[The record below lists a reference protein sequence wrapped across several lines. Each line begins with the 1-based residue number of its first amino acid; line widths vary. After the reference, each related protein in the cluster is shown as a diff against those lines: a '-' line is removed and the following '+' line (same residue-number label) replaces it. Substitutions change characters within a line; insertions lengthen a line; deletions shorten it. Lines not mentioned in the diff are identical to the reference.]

1 MIASKF
7 NRIQSVTRRRSSGV
21 SRPATTR
28 GAGRTATTAVSSI
41 VILLPWVVLTL
52 IRTSCRALPRGLT
65 QTAIGK
71 PVMRGERF
79 VMKKISSESAVAG
92 ACEAALTDV
101 TAELR
106 LWAWSTPLAPVEEGQ
121 ALEQMDILLVFQQR
135 AMEGR
140 DQLFWVP
147 GAQH

>member
-7 NRIQSVTRRRSSGV
+7 NRTQSATRRRSSGV

-28 GAGRTATTAVSSI
+28 GAGRTATTDVSSI

-79 VMKKISSESAVAG
+79 VMKKMSSESAVAG
-92 ACEAALTDV
+92 ESEAALTDV
-101 TAELR
+101 TAGLR
-106 LWAWSTPLAPVEEGQ
+106 SWASSTPFPPVEEGEP
-121 ALEQMDILLVFQQR
+121 LEKMHVLLVLQQR
-135 AMEGR
+135 TVERR
-140 DQLFWVP
+140 DQLF
-147 GAQH
+147 